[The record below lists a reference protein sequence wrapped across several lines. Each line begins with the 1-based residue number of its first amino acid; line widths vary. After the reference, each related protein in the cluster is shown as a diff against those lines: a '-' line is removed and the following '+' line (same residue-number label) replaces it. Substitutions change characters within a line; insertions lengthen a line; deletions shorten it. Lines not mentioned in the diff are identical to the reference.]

1 MSCHASLCQGKN
13 LKIYNFLIADD
24 LSHDPI
30 MVVTLLDLITHK
42 DDNFR
47 RKAPVRIVTVI
58 TAIFLLPWARAGR
71 FHSSTACNRS
81 REVLS
86 ELSGTISDG
95 PSYLNYTGE

>member
-1 MSCHASLCQGKN
+1 MQEPKHLLHS
-13 LKIYNFLIADD
+13 LIADD
-24 LSHDPI
+24 LSDDPI
-30 MVVTLLDLITHK
+30 MLVTLLDLITHK

-47 RKAPVRIVTVI
+47 RKAPAPARIVTVI

-86 ELSGTISDG
+86 EMSGTISDG
-95 PSYLNYTGE
+95 PSYLNYTGELM